1 VSIITIAIFFSNVFM
16 LRLRLRPI
24 IQSSVSPVNTVSPS
38 RLAKRWGDGFLPLIL
53 LQAELGLDFLGGA
66 EVELGGFAQFF
77 HPMFFEECRA
87 GGVHS

>member
-1 VSIITIAIFFSNVFM
+1 
-16 LRLRLRPI
+16 
-24 IQSSVSPVNTVSPS
+24 
-38 RLAKRWGDGFLPLIL
+38 
-53 LQAELGLDFLGGA
+53 LGGA